1 MASTSPASS
10 ERRSL
15 VGLAL
20 IAIVML
26 GGLVAGHV
34 WGSAQ
39 LTPLLGLDLKG
50 GTQMILAPKV
60 VGGQTVTA
68 DQVAQARDIIVQRV
82 DANGVAGAEVT
93 TEGGNNIVVSMPGVP
108 DQATL
113 DAIQKSSRMEFR
125 AVLKAETGTPI
136 PTPTGTPTSTGTG
149 TATPTGTATT
159 ASGKSTASASPTT
172 AKAVVPQALRQ
183 ATTPSATPTTPA
195 ATTPAAATPA
205 PSATSGSATPDPTS
219 DNWIT
224 ASVLQDF
231 DALNCG
237 NDGVLN
243 DLVTQADKPM
253 VTCSSDGAEKYIL
266 GPVIVGGESISDASA
281 GYKVNQN
288 GTTSNEVVI
297 NLSFSGDGK
306 TEYAKASETMV
317 TLPDPRNRMAAVLD
331 NRVIVAPTFQSAIPD
346 GNAQITGSFTIE
358 RARGL
363 AQELKFGALPI
374 SFELNTQTRISPTL
388 GSEQLRLG
396 LLAGF
401 IGLLL
406 VVIYS
411 LFQYRALGLVTV
423 ASLVIASGL
432 TYLSVTLLGSLYNYR
447 LDMAGVTGLIV
458 AIGITA
464 DSFIVY
470 FERVRDEVREGR
482 ALRSAVET
490 GWARAR
496 RTILAADAVNFLAA
510 AVLYLLA
517 SANVRGFAFTLGLT
531 TIIDVIVVFLFTH
544 PTVALLSGTKF
555 FGGGHPLSGLDPKR
569 LGAKTVR
576 YAGRGQIAVARARHA
591 TPGEEG
597 AVL

>member
-1 MASTSPASS
+1 MATSSPSRG

-15 VGLAL
+15 LALLLIIVVLAGGLA
-20 IAIVML
+20 A
-26 GGLVAGHV
+26 GLT

-39 LTPLLGLDLKG
+39 TTPLLGLDLKG
-50 GTQMILAPKV
+50 GTQMILSPQLA
-60 VGGQTVTA
+60 GGQTVTTE
-68 DQVAQARDIIVQRV
+68 QVAQARDIIVQRV
-82 DANGVAGAEVT
+82 DANGVSGAEVT
-93 TEGGNNIVVSMPGVP
+93 TEGGNNVVVSMPGVP

-125 AVLKAETGTPI
+125 GVLMAGAGIPATAT
-136 PTPTGTPTSTGTG
+136 PTPTGTSTPAPTG
-149 TATPTGTATT
+149 TATPASTATSSPTSAKGVVPPALKQVTPSPSGTTGATT
-159 ASGKSTASASPTT
+159 ASPSGTSQPTPSPT
-172 AKAVVPQALRQ
+172 
-183 ATTPSATPTTPA
+183 
-195 ATTPAAATPA
+195 
-205 PSATSGSATPDPTS
+205 ATSGGSGATPDPNS
-219 DNWIT
+219 EDWIT
-224 ASVLQDF
+224 AAILADF
-231 DALNCG
+231 NDLNCS
-237 NDGVLN
+237 NDRVLN
-243 DLVTQADKPM
+243 EIVDDPAKPM
-253 VTCSSDGAEKYIL
+253 VTCSSDRAEKYIL
-266 GPVIVGGESISDASA
+266 GPVIVGGESITDASA

-297 NLSFSGDGK
+297 NLSFGGDGK
-306 TEYAKASETMV
+306 SAYAKASETMV

-331 NRVIVAPTFQSAIPD
+331 KRVIVAPSFRSAIPD
-346 GNAQITGSFTIE
+346 GNAQITGNFTIE
-358 RARGL
+358 EARSL

-388 GSEQLRLG
+388 GTEQLRLG
-396 LLAGF
+396 LLAGV

-406 VVIYS
+406 VVGYS
-411 LFQYRALGLVTV
+411 LLQYRALGLVTV
-423 ASLVIASGL
+423 ASLLIAATL
-432 TYLSVTLLGSLYNYR
+432 TYLAVALLGWGYNYR

-470 FERVRDEVREGR
+470 FERIRDEVREGR

-496 RTILAADAVNFLAA
+496 RTIIAADAVNFLAA
-510 AVLYLLA
+510 AVLYSLA

-531 TIIDVIVVFLFTH
+531 TIIDLVVVALFTH

-555 FGGGHPLSGLDPKR
+555 FAGGHPLSGLDPKR

-576 YAGRGQIAVARARHA
+576 YAGRGRVSVAQSRH
-591 TPGEEG
+591 TTVGEEG

>member
-1 MASTSPASS
+1 
-10 ERRSL
+10 
-15 VGLAL
+15 
-20 IAIVML
+20 ML
-26 GGLVAGHV
+26 GGLFAGHV

-125 AVLKAETGTPI
+125 AVLKAGSGIPATAV
-136 PTPTGTPTSTGTG
+136 PTPTGTSTGTSTG
-149 TATPTGTATT
+149 APTGTATT
-159 ASGKSTASASPTT
+159 PSGGSTASASPTT
-172 AKAVVPQALRQ
+172 AKSVVPPALRQ
-183 ATTPSATPTTPA
+183 ATPSTTTATTPSPSATTPATTPVTTPTTPVG
-195 ATTPAAATPA
+195 
-205 PSATSGSATPDPTS
+205 SGGKTPDPTS
-219 DNWIT
+219 EDWIT
-224 ASVLQDF
+224 ATVLQQF
-231 DALNCG
+231 DSLNCG
-237 NDGVLN
+237 TDGVLN
-243 DLVTQADKPM
+243 DLVTHPDQAM
-253 VTCSSDGAEKYIL
+253 VTCSSDGVEKYIL

-306 TEYAKASETMV
+306 TAYAKASETMV
-317 TLPDPRNRMAAVLD
+317 ALADPRNRMAAVLD
-331 NRVIVAPTFQSAIPD
+331 NRVIVAPSFQSAIPD

-423 ASLVIASGL
+423 ASLIIASGL
-432 TYLSVTLLGSLYNYR
+432 TYLAVTLLGSLYNYR

-490 GWARAR
+490 GWSRAR

-531 TIIDVIVVFLFTH
+531 TIIDIVVVFLFTH
-544 PTVALLSGTKF
+544 PTVALLSGTRF

-576 YAGRGQIAVARARHA
+576 YAGRGQIAVSRPRHA